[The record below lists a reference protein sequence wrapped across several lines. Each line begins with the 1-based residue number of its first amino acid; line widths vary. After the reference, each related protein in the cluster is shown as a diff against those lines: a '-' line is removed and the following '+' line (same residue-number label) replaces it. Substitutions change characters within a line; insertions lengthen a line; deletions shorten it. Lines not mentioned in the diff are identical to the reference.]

1 MGRGTLGLVTLASMV
16 LAGSSSAQEPWK
28 ASYYPYVLK
37 GPNDK
42 ASLVLH
48 YQYGQAA
55 DYFDR
60 VPFAHSLSIEAGA
73 NPDGGRFALATFK
86 APRIAEGW
94 RLFAEGGSVREARY
108 GYFGLG
114 NDTEKTEDPDNE
126 HLNKVRKTRHLFRA
140 DVTRRIVGDLHIAL
154 GGSLTRA
161 NYSVLPGASRFA
173 ADCPTLPV
181 VGGPPSTCGDDTDLV
196 GRAALVFDSRDREFV
211 TANGVFLE
219 AGGFAGSGGDGYQ
232 GVYGIAKGFVSPKEG
247 TVLAARMLGRHLDS
261 EAPLD
266 ARAVVPAWE
275 HSIPVL
281 GGPESH
287 RSFPYGRF
295 TGLDV
300 VVMNFEIRQD
310 ILNLGDFG
318 AFTAVGFVD
327 AGRVTE
333 DSEEGPVPQSKDFHV
348 GGGKDFHV
356 GGGAGLAI
364 RILRSTL
371 LTLNFAWGEDGFLYS
386 MGTGWSF

>member
-1 MGRGTLGLVTLASMV
+1 MARSVLGLIGLAIMT
-16 LAGSSSAQEPWK
+16 LAGSASAQEPWK

-73 NPDGGRFALATFK
+73 NPDGGRFAMATFK
-86 APRIAEGW
+86 APRLGEGW
-94 RLFAEGGSVREARY
+94 RLFVEGGTVREAR
-108 GYFGLG
+108 FGFFGFG
-114 NDTEKTEDPDNE
+114 NDSEKREDPNNR
-126 HLNKVRKTRHLFRA
+126 HINQVRRTRYLLRA
-140 DVTRRIVGDLHIAL
+140 EVTRRIVGDLHFAFAGAL
-154 GGSLTRA
+154 TSA
-161 NYSVLPGASRFA
+161 QFSVLPGASLFA
-173 ADCPTLPV
+173 SDCPAV
-181 VGGPPSTCGDDTDLV
+181 IGGSSSTCGDETDLV
-196 GRAALVFDSRDREFV
+196 GRAALVFDTRDNEFV
-211 TANGVFLE
+211 TAKGLFLE
-219 AGGFAGSGGDGYQ
+219 AGAFAGTGKDDGYQ
-232 GVYGIAKGFVSPKEG
+232 GVYGVAKAFASPREG
-247 TVLAARMLGRHLDS
+247 TVLAGRVLGRHLTF

-266 ARAVVPAWE
+266 ARFSVPAWE
-275 HSIPVL
+275 RSIPVL

-295 TGLDV
+295 AGLDLIL
-300 VVMNFEIRQD
+300 MNFEIRQD

-318 AFTAVGFVD
+318 AFTAVGFLD
-327 AGRVTE
+327 AGRVGE
-333 DSEEGPVPQSKDFHV
+333 DGIQESSDFHL
-348 GGGKDFHV
+348 

-371 LTLNFAWGEDGFLYS
+371 LTFNFAWGGDGYLYS